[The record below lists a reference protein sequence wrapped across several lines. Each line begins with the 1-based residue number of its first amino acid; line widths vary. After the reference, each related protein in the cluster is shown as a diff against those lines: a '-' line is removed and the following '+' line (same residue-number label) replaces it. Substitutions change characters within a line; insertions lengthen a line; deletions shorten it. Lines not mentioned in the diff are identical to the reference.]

1 MNLQFPLK
9 RPTGIWHGWV
19 SLGLIL
25 NLTMSSPLH
34 AQTSTPAEQLRRFP
48 LLQPDQL
55 SEAQKK
61 LAASI
66 RSGPRANVAG
76 SAANQSVIGSPFN
89 VFLRSPEVG
98 EHLQQV
104 GSYIRFKSSLTAR
117 LNEFAILITARHWGA
132 QYEWHAHHRLALQ
145 AGLSPQIADDL
156 AQGLRPQGMSADEE
170 IIYNFSQELHTGHQV
185 SDATFQAMQARFGDQ
200 GVMDLI
206 AVNGYYTLV
215 AMVLNVDR
223 TPVPGGNPLP
233 VK

>member
-1 MNLQFPLK
+1 M
-9 RPTGIWHGWV
+9 G
-19 SLGLIL
+19 
-25 NLTMSSPLH
+25 LTMSTCLH
-34 AQTSTPAEQLRRFP
+34 AQNATSPDSLRRFP
-48 LLQPDQL
+48 LLQAEQL

-61 LAASI
+61 LADSI
-66 RSGPRANVAG
+66 RSGPRAQVAG

-104 GSYIRFKSSLTAR
+104 GSYIRFKSSLGAR

-145 AGLSPQIADDL
+145 AGLNPHIADDL
-156 AQGLRPQGMSADEE
+156 AKGVRPQGMSSDEE
-170 IIYNFSQELHTGHQV
+170 IIYNFSHELHTTHQV
-185 SDATFQAMQARFGDQ
+185 SDATFKAMQDRFGDQ

-233 VK
+233 ER